1 MKNASSLHER
11 YSMSKPVTLAERH
24 NAITLIE
31 AIDKQKIQMMNSS
44 LAKLETA
51 TKNVKSDEL
60 TSLINLCRQRMMSTI
75 NSQKEFGNA
84 YNSTLRALEVVKDLM
99 SSYVEIIKPIVQ
111 KFPDSETVAA
121 ALQSAG
127 QSPEQLT
134 QMLTQAYPKFSGF
147 NDGPVSKIMNF
158 LRGIGK
164 DSQIETAIQS
174 LTNDLGGFV
183 TGLMQLGPQDAANLL
198 KVASDVET
206 AAASAASGAQ
216 PTTPTNPTASTTSA
230 TTTAGT
236 TGTEQTT
243 GAAQQTGT
251 SASAAPASAEAP
263 AAGGGGQQT
272 LMQRFAARQGTQGP
286 AAPAAGGGTA
296 QPAAA
301 GPDNQKISS
310 IVKMLNDGNGITPS
324 TLGIAINSGA
334 TDAEL
339 GAAIKAYIKEKGRQ
353 KRRLRSSFARTRSPL
368 SSWPLLYM

>member
-1 MKNASSLHER
+1 
-11 YSMSKPVTLAERH
+11 MSKPVTLAERH

-206 AAASAASGAQ
+206 AAASAASGVQ

-236 TGTEQTT
+236 TGTEQTA

-272 LMQRFAARQGTQGP
+272 LMQRFAARQGTQGQ

-310 IVKMLNDGNGITPS
+310 IVKTLNDGNGINAN

-339 GAAIKAYIKEKGRQ
+339 GAAIKAFIKGRQ